1 MLDQYGEILTIDEV
15 CEVLLVGR
23 GRVYTMLKNGE
34 IPAFRIGDV
43 WKIPKQG
50 LEEYILHQSG
60 LKTAKC

>member
-43 WKIPKQG
+43 WKIPKKG
-50 LEEYILHQSG
+50 LEEYIVHQSG
-60 LKTAKC
+60 LKIAKC